1 MTSLLRALLEMQ
13 LQSCPEWTKDK
24 SSKFYEISSSLI
36 KIRPMPKILFVDTVY
51 MVTNADDDEIDASY
65 IVKQHTQLL

>member
-1 MTSLLRALLEMQ
+1 
-13 LQSCPEWTKDK
+13 
-24 SSKFYEISSSLI
+24 
-36 KIRPMPKILFVDTVY
+36 MPKILFVDTVY